1 MHFCSAT
8 SLLTSTPATARRVV
22 ASAGLTLAT
31 LILAMSSF
39 AVSAD
44 PTPPPSRVGRIGF
57 IDGDVSFFADREQGW
72 RKARMNFPVTSKN
85 SVWTNGTSRAEV
97 RLGASA
103 VRLDADTM
111 LDFIAIDDVHTSL
124 YLQRGNINIRVR
136 AYAHRPGTDETY
148 RDQFRIETD
157 SGTWT
162 LEQSG
167 RYRLESIQGRN
178 ETRIS
183 VYAGQASFDN
193 GSARVKVETG
203 KSLRLSTSGGATT
216 FSFDPASEF
225 AFDRWAES
233 RDLRWDEAH
242 QRYASERIVSPYMT
256 GYEELDSHG
265 DWIDEPEYGRLWTP
279 RVVAAGW
286 VPYRY
291 GSWSYVRPWGWTW
304 IDEAPWGFA
313 PFHYGRWV
321 QIRTRWYWAPGRY
334 HHRPVYAPALVG
346 WYGSGNTHISIA
358 VGKPIGWFPLAP
370 REHFIPAYTTSTT
383 YIRNINYITN
393 NTIVTGST
401 QYQNQGAGGT
411 MVNQNVVV
419 RGEPVW
425 RSATI
430 NSGSTGRMVKPAPD
444 PMDPARGNSP
454 TWVLISPPSAPTQ
467 PPTSA
472 LPPPTAVLGE
482 APSVRRPTWVYG
494 ETPRSQVGA
503 QTMQQPVQPASIPVP
518 GTPVV
523 PMLPAKPGS
532 LDITPPPSNAGEPVM
547 PVARPKPNPRAASSS
562 TSTLPLSSA
571 PIADAAQSA
580 SSSSGYSIT
589 TSPSQGTERS
599 PLTDSPPMPREMQ
612 RRERIARTDGV
623 ERSEREIRG
632 ESRGVE
638 PRTPRTEG
646 TVVNAPREE
655 TNRNAPVQIQSPV
668 ATIGKPRE
676 PREDKPSARNLTGD
690 GRASHTD
697 TRAAQPRTDERAPRV
712 SQQ

>member
-1 MHFCSAT
+1 M
-8 SLLTSTPATARRVV
+8 
-22 ASAGLTLAT
+22 AT

-39 AVSAD
+39 AISAD
-44 PTPPPSRVGRIGF
+44 STPPPSRVGRIGF
-57 IDGDVSFFADREQGW
+57 IDGDVSFFADREEGW

-85 SVWTNGTSRAEV
+85 SLWTNGTSRAEV

-103 VRLDADTM
+103 VRLDADTI

-136 AYAHRPGTDETY
+136 AYAHRPGTDDTY

-167 RYRLESIQGRN
+167 RYRLESTQDRN

-193 GSARVKVETG
+193 GSARLKVETG
-203 KSLRLSTSGGATT
+203 KSLRLSISGGATT

-242 QRYASERIVSPYMT
+242 QRYASERIISPYMT

-279 RVVAAGW
+279 RVVASGW

-291 GSWSYVRPWGWTW
+291 GAWSYVRPWGWTW

-321 QIRTRWYWAPGRY
+321 QIRARWYWAPGRF

-346 WYGSGNTHISIA
+346 WYGNGNTSVSIS
-358 VGKPIGWFPLAP
+358 VGAPIGWFPLAP
-370 REHFIPAYTTSTT
+370 REHFIPTYTTSTT

-393 NTIVTGST
+393 NTIVTAPT
-401 QYQNQGAGGT
+401 QYLNQGSGGT
-411 MVNQNVVV
+411 LVNQNVVV

-430 NSGSTGRMVKPAPD
+430 SGGPNGRMVKPARD
-444 PMDPARGNSP
+444 PMDVAQGNTQ
-454 TWVLISPPSAPTQ
+454 TWVPTAPPSAPTQ
-467 PPTSA
+467 TATGA
-472 LPPPTAVLGE
+472 LPRPTAVAGE
-482 APSVRRPTWVYG
+482 APSVRRPAWVYG

-503 QTMQQPVQPASIPVP
+503 QTTQQPVQPTSIPVP
-518 GTPVV
+518 G
-523 PMLPAKPGS
+523 
-532 LDITPPPSNAGEPVM
+532 
-547 PVARPKPNPRAASSS
+547 
-562 TSTLPLSSA
+562 
-571 PIADAAQSA
+571 
-580 SSSSGYSIT
+580 
-589 TSPSQGTERS
+589 
-599 PLTDSPPMPREMQ
+599 
-612 RRERIARTDGV
+612 
-623 ERSEREIRG
+623 
-632 ESRGVE
+632 
-638 PRTPRTEG
+638 
-646 TVVNAPREE
+646 
-655 TNRNAPVQIQSPV
+655 
-668 ATIGKPRE
+668 
-676 PREDKPSARNLTGD
+676 
-690 GRASHTD
+690 
-697 TRAAQPRTDERAPRV
+697 
-712 SQQ
+712 